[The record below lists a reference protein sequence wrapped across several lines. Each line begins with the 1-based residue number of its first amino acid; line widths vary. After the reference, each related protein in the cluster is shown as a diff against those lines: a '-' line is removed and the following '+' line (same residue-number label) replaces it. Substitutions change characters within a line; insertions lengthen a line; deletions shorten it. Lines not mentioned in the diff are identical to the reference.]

1 MLIPDRYVRLAF
13 SIIDTPVKK
22 FSITPMEKADAT
34 KNRANRETWLDAAY
48 TLFVN
53 DGIEAVKIM
62 PLAKTLGLTR
72 TGFYWHFKDLPE
84 LQNAIIDI
92 WQTRNTGIIVER
104 CAAPAQS
111 LCAALFNLIDCWINN
126 DLFDAPLDLAIRNWA
141 RNDARLQALVDQ
153 SDEDRLAA
161 VKTLFARF
169 GKTGDAAHYRA
180 LTVILTQTGY
190 YSMHVSEPRLQRAI
204 AGCQYVEI
212 FAGEPPSQF
221 DKEAFLERHR

>member
-1 MLIPDRYVRLAF
+1 M
-13 SIIDTPVKK
+13 KK
-22 FSITPMEKADAT
+22 TNAT
-34 KNRANRETWLDAAY
+34 KTRANRDTWIEAAY

-62 PLAKTLGLTR
+62 PLAKMLNLTR
-72 TGFYWHFKDLPE
+72 TGFYWHFKDLSE
-84 LQNAIIDI
+84 LQDVIIDI

-104 CAAPAQS
+104 CSMPAQS
-111 LCAALFNLIDCWINN
+111 LCAGLFNLIDCWIDN

-141 RNDARLQALVDQ
+141 RNDERLQVLVER
-153 SDEDRLAA
+153 SDNDRLNA
-161 VKTLFARF
+161 VKALFERF
-169 GKTGDAAHYRA
+169 DKTGDAAHYRA

-212 FAGEPPSQF
+212 FAGVSPTPAE
-221 DKEAFLERHR
+221 KHAFLERHR

>member
-1 MLIPDRYVRLAF
+1 M
-13 SIIDTPVKK
+13 K
-22 FSITPMEKADAT
+22 KADAP
-34 KNRANRETWLDAAY
+34 KNRANRETWIDAAY

-62 PLAKTLGLTR
+62 PLAKTLNRTR
-72 TGFYWHFKDLPE
+72 TGFYWHFKDVSE
-84 LQNAIIDI
+84 LRDEIIDI
-92 WQTRNTGIIVER
+92 WQTRNTGIILER

-111 LCAALFNLIDCWINN
+111 LCASLFNLIDCWIDD

-153 SDEDRLAA
+153 SDEDRLTA
-161 VKTLFARF
+161 VKVLFARF

-190 YSMHVSEPRLQRAI
+190 YSMHMSEPRLQRAI
-204 AGCQYVEI
+204 AGCQYAEI
-212 FAGEPPSQF
+212 FAGEPPCQSEI
-221 DKEAFLERHR
+221 KAFLDRHR